1 MDSVTNLEHRSP
13 ATETS
18 MGVGA
23 GYGIIDQPMQQVET
37 RLRQELQ
44 SRYEQL
50 APILRHGALLGGKRM
65 RPALVLLAAQATGR
79 ASDAHVTIATVLE
92 MVHTATLVHDDVL
105 DSAQERRHVPTVN
118 AKWDEQTSILLGD
131 YLFAQSFYL
140 SATLDDTRACRWIG
154 EAARKVCEGEL
165 RQVHSRD
172 VLDLDEPAYLSIV
185 QGKTA
190 ELCSVACRLGAA
202 YAGAD
207 EDTVQRLSNYG
218 DALGIAF
225 QIADDFLDLWGDSAR
240 TGKTLGTDLLQGK
253 MTLPLIRLLQTS
265 DAAQRETILE
275 ILSGPAESRLSRITP
290 LLDASD
296 ARSYTQRRAQQFVD
310 TALAAIGHLPASP
323 ALTMLKKLARFAID
337 RRF

>member
-1 MDSVTNLEHRSP
+1 MR
-13 ATETS
+13 
-18 MGVGA
+18 
-23 GYGIIDQPMQQVET
+23 QVEA

-65 RPALVLLAAQATGR
+65 RPALVLLAAEAVGE
-79 ASDAHVTIATVLE
+79 AGEAHVTIATVLE

-105 DSAQERRHVPTVN
+105 DSAQQRRHVPTVN

-154 EAARKVCEGEL
+154 EAARRVCEGEL

-172 VLDLDEPAYLSIV
+172 VLDLDEAAYLSIV

-207 EDTVQRLSNYG
+207 EVTVERLSNYG

-225 QIADDFLDLWGDSAR
+225 QIADDFLDLWGDSDQ
-240 TGKTLGTDLLQGK
+240 TGKTLGTDLWQGK

-265 DAAQRETILE
+265 DAAQRETILQ
-275 ILSGPAESRLSRITP
+275 ILSGPAADRLPAITP
-290 LLDASD
+290 LLAASD
-296 ARSYTQRRAQQFVD
+296 ARDYTRRRAQEFVD
-310 TALAAIGHLPASP
+310 TALAAISSLPDSP
-323 ALTMLKKLARFAID
+323 AQAMLQKLARFAID

>member
-13 ATETS
+13 ATAAST
-18 MGVGA
+18 GVSA
-23 GYGIIDQPMQQVET
+23 GYGIIDQQMQQVEA

-65 RPALVLLAAQATGR
+65 RPALVLLAAQASGR
-79 ASDAHVTIATVLE
+79 VSESHVTIATVLE

-105 DSAQERRHVPTVN
+105 DSAQHRRHVPTVN

-154 EAARKVCEGEL
+154 EAARRVCEGEL

-207 EDTVQRLSNYG
+207 EQAVERLSDYG

-225 QIADDFLDLWGDSAR
+225 QIADDYLDLWGNSEQ

-253 MTLPLIRLLQTS
+253 MTLPLIRLLQTG
-265 DAAQRETILE
+265 DAAQRESVLE
-275 ILSGPAESRLSRITP
+275 ILSGPAEARLAAIMP
-290 LLDASD
+290 LLAASD
-296 ARSYTQRRAQQFVD
+296 ARDYTRRRAQEFVD
-310 TALAAIGHLPASP
+310 SALAAVAPLPDSP
-323 ALTMLKKLARFAID
+323 AKTMLVKLARFAID
-337 RRF
+337 RRS